1 MAWLHTAQPS
11 FQLQDNFHQV
21 TTQLGSAA
29 MNTYR
34 RPDSPSEEAMA
45 AECIFTA
52 PPHFFDA
59 GPPVPCPGPYR
70 PLSAAELDAP
80 VAGASSP
87 AWTAAPDAAV
97 SADAGTSGFS
107 DADEEQDFDEDAP
120 YDNKTSE
127 AKGKVSMA
135 GPQGPRL
142 QPLPFSTARPPP

>member
-70 PLSAAELDAP
+70 PLSAAELAMSVEGD
-80 VAGASSP
+80 SSP
-87 AWTAAPDAAV
+87 AHNAAAS

-107 DADEEQDFDEDAP
+107 DGDDEQDSDDDET
-120 YDNKTSE
+120 YDDFKY
-127 AKGKVSMA
+127 
-135 GPQGPRL
+135 
-142 QPLPFSTARPPP
+142 

>member
-1 MAWLHTAQPS
+1 MKSTAELLNSLHMLSVAYVAPLGSFSGCRGISHSTGTASSLRLAAGRQQPVNSNHGSLLHTAQPS

-87 AWTAAPDAAV
+87 AWL
-97 SADAGTSGFS
+97 S
-107 DADEEQDFDEDAP
+107 
-120 YDNKTSE
+120 
-127 AKGKVSMA
+127 
-135 GPQGPRL
+135 L
-142 QPLPFSTARPPP
+142 IHI